1 MAFALRSVREP
12 PAFGAIV
19 SVLALLPM
27 AYAVLGVG
35 SDLLFRTRYFGANPI
50 RTSEHYLGL
59 WTFHFLL
66 MTLAV
71 TPLRQL
77 TGWVWLTRQRRK
89 LGLFAFAYLTAH
101 WLVYAVLDVQLD
113 WHELMIDL
121 TKRPYIM
128 VGMAALV
135 GMLVLAVT
143 STRNMMRRLGR
154 RWAQLHR
161 LVYLVAVLG
170 LVHHFMAVKKDITE
184 PLIHMAVLALLLG
197 VRLVFAWRRRQVA
210 A

>member
-1 MAFALRSVREP
+1 MRATLRNVREP

-19 SVLALLPM
+19 FLLALLPM
-27 AYAVLGVG
+27 AYAAAGVG
-35 SDLLFRTRYFGANPI
+35 SDLLLHTRYFGANPI

-66 MTLAV
+66 MTLAI
-71 TPLRQL
+71 TPLRQI

-113 WHELMIDL
+113 WHDLTVDL

-128 VGMAALV
+128 IGMAALV
-135 GMLVLAVT
+135 GMLALAVT
-143 STRNMMRRLGR
+143 STRHMMRRLGR
-154 RWAQLHR
+154 RWGQLHR
-161 LVYLVAVLG
+161 LVYVVAILG
-170 LVHHFMAVKKDITE
+170 LIHHFMAVKKDITE
-184 PLIHMAVLALLLG
+184 PLIHTALLTVLLG
-197 VRLVFAWRRRQVA
+197 ARLVWTLSARRARD
-210 A
+210 

>member
-19 SVLALLPM
+19 FSLASLPMLYALL
-27 AYAVLGVG
+27 GVA
-35 SDLLFRTRYFGANPI
+35 SDLVFHTRYFGANPI

-59 WTFHFLL
+59 WAFHFLL

-71 TPLRQL
+71 TPLRQV
-77 TGWVWLTRQRRK
+77 TGWTWLARQRRT

-113 WHELMIDL
+113 WHDLMVDL

-128 VGMAALV
+128 VGMAGLI
-135 GMLVLAVT
+135 GMLVLAAT

-154 RWAQLHR
+154 RWGQLHR

-184 PLIHMAVLALLLG
+184 PLIHTAILALLLG
-197 VRLVFAWRRRQVA
+197 TRVVFAWRRRVA
-210 A
+210 

>member
-1 MAFALRSVREP
+1 MGFALRSVREP
-12 PAFGAIV
+12 PAFGGV
-19 SVLALLPM
+19 VFVLALLPM
-27 AYAVLGVG
+27 AYAVAGVA
-35 SDLLFRTRYFGANPI
+35 SDLLLGTRYFGANPI

-66 MTLAV
+66 MTLAI
-71 TPLRQL
+71 TPLRRL
-77 TGWVWLTRQRRK
+77 TGWTWLARQRRK

-113 WHELMIDL
+113 WNDLVTDL

-128 VGMAALV
+128 IGMAALV
-135 GMLVLAVT
+135 GMLVLAAT

-154 RWAQLHR
+154 RWGQLHR

-184 PLIHMAVLALLLG
+184 PLIHTAILVLLMGA
-197 VRLVFAWRRRQVA
+197 RLVFAWRRRMA
-210 A
+210 

>member
-170 LVHHFMAVKKDITE
+170 LVHHFMAVKKDIAE